1 MLYIYIIG
9 LALLNIFSWKVFD
22 IIKITKYLK
31 EIAIIVVIIFITTVF
46 GEVLLHQSPHFM
58 NLIGG
63 FDTLGDFS
71 DYVSRGYLTED
82 VFKKRKDVVR
92 ILGLGDSFAVFS
104 REKGKN
110 YHNILQ
116 EKHRVTG
123 RANVE
128 IINAGM
134 EGTGPGYYWHIL
146 HKYGDSFKP
155 DLVVVG
161 FFIGNDFLG
170 ARFDIAIGD
179 LIIEPNDIIERYSKY
194 YKFYNWRLY
203 KLFQNE
209 YIRYRESRKIEQE
222 RKNSP
227 LSQVGTFSRDT
238 FLRVEMERSLIFN
251 KNNHGEL
258 NKRWQECADIIL
270 KMKKW
275 CDKRKVELVIAIFP
289 DQFQV
294 DKELRDEVFDR
305 YKDSNMTNIENMD
318 LSYPNRLIINF
329 CRGHDIHCLDMLEQF
344 QEQGKNQQ
352 LYILR
357 DTHWNSAGNQ
367 LVADLIFAYV
377 ETKQLLPSR
386 PPQ

>member
-1 MLYIYIIG
+1 MGGKVIKHYNLSMVMYVIITSAIFWFYNVLYIYIIG
-9 LALLNIFSWKVFD
+9 LALLNIFSWKYFD

-179 LIIEPNDIIERYSKY
+179 LIIEPNDIIKRYSEY
-194 YKFYNWRLY
+194 YKFYN
-203 KLFQNE
+203 
-209 YIRYRESRKIEQE
+209 
-222 RKNSP
+222 
-227 LSQVGTFSRDT
+227 
-238 FLRVEMERSLIFN
+238 
-251 KNNHGEL
+251 
-258 NKRWQECADIIL
+258 
-270 KMKKW
+270 
-275 CDKRKVELVIAIFP
+275 
-289 DQFQV
+289 
-294 DKELRDEVFDR
+294 
-305 YKDSNMTNIENMD
+305 
-318 LSYPNRLIINF
+318 
-329 CRGHDIHCLDMLEQF
+329 
-344 QEQGKNQQ
+344 
-352 LYILR
+352 
-357 DTHWNSAGNQ
+357 
-367 LVADLIFAYV
+367 
-377 ETKQLLPSR
+377 
-386 PPQ
+386 